1 MLCHRRFGSNQ
12 INQIQPRTWHV
23 CNHFLKQNWISFL
36 KQKTLSKPIKGED
49 PCIVDAVTEGLL
61 PLLRLE
67 SRNNETVQFL
77 TLRTSEASLNSNGL
91 SNSTPTISTASAN
104 ASTASLPFL
113 QLEQNYTQAL
123 SEIVAAL

>member
-1 MLCHRRFGSNQ
+1 M
-12 INQIQPRTWHV
+12 INRMVQKQP
-23 CNHFLKQNWISFL
+23 KI
-36 KQKTLSKPIKGED
+36 LSKPLIKGED

-77 TLRTSEASLNSNGL
+77 TLRTSEATLNSNGL
-91 SNSTPTISTASAN
+91 SNSTPTISTAN
-104 ASTASLPFL
+104 NGGTASLPFL